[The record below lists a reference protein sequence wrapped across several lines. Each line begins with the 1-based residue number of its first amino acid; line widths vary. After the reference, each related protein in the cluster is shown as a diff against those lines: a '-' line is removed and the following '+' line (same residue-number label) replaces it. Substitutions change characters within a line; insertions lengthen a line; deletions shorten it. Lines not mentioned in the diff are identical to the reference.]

1 MSNSEFI
8 DGEFIDSEVIKGLIR
23 TNFFGMIERR
33 NIAELEEFR
42 KNLKRCR
49 HFLFAIGASKEMLSI
64 PAHALILEGR
74 LYEMLQDISSAW
86 QGRDEIDY
94 EIAFNPDDG
103 FKVATES
110 SFSQASYTLKFKA
123 SEYDCN
129 IDKRSPARGSL
140 KTMISGKIEK
150 RQIHAIH
157 ETGNEIVGNKIILDE
172 NGFAIKEVDAIR
184 IGEAKYQTSRKRDK
198 MNVVLDDGTIIK
210 WDGDPCLV
218 NDKPGNKKEFKN
230 NALGT
235 ILRCPEA
242 NAYYK
247 AVTGIDFV
255 ELVRIKEE

>member
-1 MSNSEFI
+1 M
-8 DGEFIDSEVIKGLIR
+8 
-23 TNFFGMIERR
+23 
-33 NIAELEEFR
+33 
-42 KNLKRCR
+42 
-49 HFLFAIGASKEMLSI
+49 FAIGASKEMLSI
-64 PAHALILEGR
+64 PAHALILEGS
-74 LYEMLQDISSAW
+74 LDEMLQDISSAW

-110 SFSQASYTLKFKA
+110 RFSQASYTLKFKA

-140 KTMISGKIEK
+140 KTMISGKIGK

-172 NGFAIKEVDAIR
+172 DGFAIKESDVIKQ
-184 IGEAKYQTSRKRDK
+184 GEDVCKKSRKRDK

-218 NDKPGNKKEFKN
+218 NDKPGNKKEFKKHVDKWKN
-230 NALGT
+230 LLYN
-235 ILRCPEA
+235 
-242 NAYYK
+242 
-247 AVTGIDFV
+247 VSV
-255 ELVRIKEE
+255 